1 MSTRSRIAV
10 LQNDGSVKSIY
21 CHWDGYPSHNGK
33 MLMQHYNSKSLA
45 DALVAMGDMSSLDVN
60 IEKSTFYTRDRG
72 EKTPGVNYSNA
83 FEFFED
89 LGSDWEEYTYL
100 FKNGEWVC
108 FVGENHS
115 PLPIAKAIEI
125 DMAESA

>member
-10 LQNDGSVKSIY
+10 AQNDGSVKSIY

-33 MLMQHYNSKSLA
+33 MLMQHYNSKPLA
-45 DALVAMGDMSSLDVN
+45 DALVAMGDMSSLDVD
-60 IEKSTFYTRDRG
+60 IDKSTFYTRDRG
-72 EKTPGVNYSNA
+72 EKTPGITYANA

-100 FKNGEWVC
+100 FKNDEWVC

-115 PLPIAKAIEI
+115 PLPIAKAVAR
-125 DMAESA
+125 DMAESD